1 MPTVCGLSLTTQHL
15 EDVRGARALA
25 AVTTV
30 GTHRNPDLLLCP
42 AIPHDLTQ
50 ERGCRTLVER
60 GTRHGD
66 TSATPPRLRCGLW
79 GHLPPVGDTERMCGV
94 MG

>member
-1 MPTVCGLSLTTQHL
+1 MKNKKAQQ
-15 EDVRGARALA
+15 
-25 AVTTV
+25 
-30 GTHRNPDLLLCP
+30 DLFSFKKGSN
-42 AIPHDLTQ
+42 INISKHERQKFENDLTQ